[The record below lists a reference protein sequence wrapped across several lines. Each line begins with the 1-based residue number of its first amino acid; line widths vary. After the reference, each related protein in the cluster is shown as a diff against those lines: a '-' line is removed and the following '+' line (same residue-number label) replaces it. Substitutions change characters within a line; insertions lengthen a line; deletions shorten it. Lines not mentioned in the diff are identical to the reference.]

1 MSKEPGDD
9 GSLVE
14 DVLPLSPLQ
23 QGLLFHA
30 LFDEGAQD
38 VYTMQTLVEI
48 EGPLR
53 PELLR
58 TAAEELYA
66 RHANLRSAFLHE
78 DLDEPV
84 QVVLKQ
90 VAVDWKE
97 AGASGESEVALLAT
111 ADATARF
118 DLTDPPL
125 LRLTLVDRGDDRRL
139 LILTNHHLLLDGW
152 SIPLLV
158 RELLQL
164 YAAQLAP
171 GRAAPLPAVRPYR
184 DFLAWLASRDRDA
197 STRAWREALAGATPT
212 LLSSATAGLVPVTP
226 ELHTLRLS
234 EELTGQVE
242 ELARRRGV
250 TVNTV
255 VQGLWA
261 LLLARLTGRGDV
273 VFGATV
279 AGRPAELAGAESMI
293 GLFINT
299 VPVRVAVP
307 PGEAAGAFLRRL
319 QDEQAR
325 LMGHQHLGLTEIQRL
340 AGAGDLFDTLL
351 VFENYPI
358 DQEAVAEAEAQSGL
372 RIVDVKG
379 AGATHYPLTLAV
391 LAEQQLGV
399 VFEFRPD
406 CYERP
411 AVEELAARFERL
423 LRTTVSAPDTPLA
436 ALDVLA
442 PEERAGLLAAGIGER
457 LPAPYATLPEALEAQ
472 AARTPDAVAVV
483 GAGERLTFA
492 ELNSRANRL
501 ARVLVESGAGPE
513 RFVALALP
521 PTPDTL
527 TALLAVQKAGAAYL
541 PLDPAWPGERIAGM
555 LADSRPVALLA
566 TEDTVPD
573 LDALVGVPLLLL
585 DDLGVRRRLGATD
598 DTDLTD
604 AERSAP
610 VHPEH
615 PAYVIYTSGSTGRPK
630 AVVIPQ
636 RAIANL
642 FAAHNAALHTPARA
656 AVGGRPLRVG
666 HAWPTAFDA
675 SWQPMLWMFAGHEL
689 HLVPEDVR
697 RDPDALRA
705 FLAEHGIEFIELSPS
720 LLAEVV
726 AQGGDWQAELKVLGV
741 GGEAVPPDLWR
752 TLRATEGLAAH
763 NLYGPTECT
772 VDSAN
777 CDLALSD
784 RPAIGRPVA
793 GGTLYVLDGH
803 LNPVPTGVDGELYI
817 AGEGLAR
824 GYLGRPGATASR
836 FVADPFTDRPGARM
850 YRTGDIAR
858 WTEDGLVECLGRI
871 DDQVKIRGYRI
882 EPGEIEVVLLGHEL
896 VERAAV
902 VVREDTPGVRRLV
915 AYVVLTD
922 ASDTPVLPEAS
933 DGSGVSAAED
943 TAELL
948 RRDVAA
954 VLPDYMVPSAF
965 VTVDGFPLTLNGKL
979 DTAALPAPTRSAGP
993 AAQPPRNPVEE
1004 RLAAL
1009 FADVLGLDTVG
1020 VHDSFFVLGGDSIV
1034 SMRLVSQARAAG
1046 LGISPRD
1053 VFEQPT
1059 VAGLAERAGTGA
1071 GLRRRTADPDAG
1083 TGEIPLT
1090 PMLTWLIGQGG
1101 PFRALSQARFLRT
1114 PAGMDLD
1121 GLHRTVQTVLDR
1133 HDLLRASFAQAD
1145 DGTWSLRAAPAGT
1158 ARAAD
1163 CVRRIDAER
1172 LDHTAVGTLVPEAF
1186 DELVAELD
1194 PAAGAVAR
1202 FLWFDPGEGREGRL
1216 LVVLHHLVTDAAS
1229 WGVLVAELAGAWD
1242 GSPLAPPGTS
1252 FKEWA
1257 EALRTEAQS
1266 PRRTAE
1272 LPLWQGML
1280 DRPEPSLGSAALDP
1294 SLDTRATIQRLWTT
1308 LGPGLTGPLTA
1319 APVQEALLTALTLA
1333 VPDWRRA
1340 LGRPAPDGDTS
1351 LLIALEGHGREEQL
1365 LPDAD
1370 LSGTLGWFTS
1380 VFPVRLDPGDG
1391 PGPDQVRRIGD
1402 QLVALP
1408 DKGIGYGLLHYLNP
1422 DTAASLA
1429 ELPQPQIEFNY
1440 LGRMTMGERR
1450 DSAVFTSAPETG
1462 AMGSGA
1468 DPGMAAP
1475 YPLVVDAVIAD
1486 EELSV
1491 CWQWP
1496 ERLFAE
1502 AEIQRLADAWA
1513 TALELLLKGGEL

>member
-1 MSKEPGDD
+1 MSDD

-30 LFDEGAQD
+30 LFDDGAQD
-38 VYTMQTLVEI
+38 VYTMQSLVEI
-48 EGPLR
+48 EGPLS
-53 PELLR
+53 PGLLR
-58 TAAEELYA
+58 TAAEELFA

-90 VAVDWKE
+90 ITVDWKE
-97 AGASGESEVALLAT
+97 TGAASDDDVARLAA
-111 ADATARF
+111 ADAAARF
-118 DLTDPPL
+118 DLTEPPL
-125 LRLTLVDRGDDRRL
+125 LRLTLVARGPDRWL

-164 YAAQLAP
+164 YAARLDP
-171 GRAAPLPAVRPYR
+171 GRCAPLPAVRPYR
-184 DFLAWLASRDRDA
+184 DFLAWLASRDQEA
-197 STRAWREALAGATPT
+197 SAQAWRRALAGAAPT
-212 LLSSATAGLVPVTP
+212 LLAPATAGLLPVVP

-234 EELTGQVE
+234 EELTGQVQ
-242 ELARRRGV
+242 ELARSRGI

-261 LLLARLTGRGDV
+261 LLLARLTGRDDV

-279 AGRPAELAGAESMI
+279 AGRPADLAGVESMI

-307 PGEAAGAFLRRL
+307 AAEPAGAFLRRL

-325 LMGHQHLGLTEIQRL
+325 LMEHQHLGLTEIQRL
-340 AGAGDLFDTLL
+340 AGTGDLFDTLV

-358 DQEAVAEAEAQSGL
+358 DRDAVAEAEAVAGL
-372 RIVDVKG
+372 RILGVQG
-379 AGATHYPLTLAV
+379 SGATHYPLTLAV
-391 LAEQQLGV
+391 LAEQRLGF

-406 CYERP
+406 SYDRPGAER
-411 AVEELAARFERL
+411 LAARFERL
-423 LRTTVSAPDTPLA
+423 VHALLATPDAPLA

-442 PEERAGLLAAGIGER
+442 PEERSALLATGVGER
-457 LPAPYATLPEALEAQ
+457 TSAPYATLPEVLEAQ
-472 AARTPDAVAVV
+472 AARTPDAVAVA

-492 ELNSRANRL
+492 ELNRRANRL
-501 ARVLVESGAGPE
+501 ARLLVESGAGPE
-513 RFVALALP
+513 RIVALALP
-521 PTPDTL
+521 PTPDTV
-527 TALLAVQKAGAAYL
+527 TALLAVMKAGAAYL

-555 LADSRPVALLA
+555 LADARPVALLA
-566 TEDTVPD
+566 TADTAPGTD
-573 LDALVGVPLLLL
+573 DAAAGVPGVRL
-585 DDLGVRRRLGATD
+585 DDPGVLQRLADQD

-604 AERSAP
+604 TDRLGP
-610 VHPEH
+610 LLPEH

-630 AVVIPQ
+630 AVVVPQ
-636 RAIANL
+636 RAITNL
-642 FAAHNAALHTPARA
+642 FAAHNAALHTPASQ

-705 FLAEHGIEFIELSPS
+705 FLAEHAVEFIELSPS
-720 LLAEVV
+720 LLGELV
-726 AQGGDWQAELKVLGV
+726 ARGGDWRAELKVLGV

-752 TLRATEGLAAH
+752 TLRETDALTVH

-772 VDSAN
+772 VDSAD
-777 CDLALSD
+777 CDLALSE

-803 LNPVPTGVDGELYI
+803 LNPVPVGVDGELYI

-824 GYLGRPGATASR
+824 GYLGRPGATAGR
-836 FVADPFTDRPGARM
+836 FVADPFSALPGARM

-882 EPGEIEVVLLGHEL
+882 EPGEIEAVLLANER

-902 VVREDTPGVRRLV
+902 VVREDSPGVRRLV
-915 AYVVLTD
+915 AYVV
-922 ASDTPVLPEAS
+922 
-933 DGSGVSAAED
+933 VSAPTPADIAEV
-943 TAELL
+943 L
-948 RRDVAA
+948 RRDAAA

-965 VTVDGFPLTLNGKL
+965 VPVDGFPLTLNGKL
-979 DTAALPAPTRSAGP
+979 DTAALPAPPRSAGP
-993 AAQPPRNPVEE
+993 AAQPPRNATEE

-1020 VHDSFFVLGGDSIV
+1020 VHDSFFALGGDSIV
-1034 SMRLVSQARAAG
+1034 SMRLVGRARADG
-1046 LGISPRD
+1046 LAISPRD

-1059 VAGLAERAGTGA
+1059 VAGLATLVGHGTARRPTAGPGAGTG
-1071 GLRRRTADPDAG
+1071 D
-1083 TGEIPLT
+1083 IPLT
-1090 PMLTWLIGQGG
+1090 PMLAWLTEQGG
-1101 PFRALSQARFLRT
+1101 PFRGLSQARFLRT
-1114 PAGMDLD
+1114 PPGLDLD
-1121 GLHRTVQTVLDR
+1121 GLHRIVQAVVDR
-1133 HDLLRASFAQAD
+1133 HDLLRSSFAQTD
-1145 DGTWSLRAAPAGT
+1145 DGTWRLHAAEVGT
-1158 ARAAD
+1158 VDAAD
-1163 CVRRIDAER
+1163 CVRRVDAER

-1194 PAAGAVAR
+1194 PASGAVAR
-1202 FLWFDPGEGREGRL
+1202 FLWFDAGADREGRL

-1229 WGVLVAELAGAWD
+1229 WGVLVADLAAAWE
-1242 GSPLAPPGTS
+1242 GEPLTAPGTS

-1257 EALRTEAQS
+1257 EALQREAM
-1266 PRRTAE
+1266 RRGDE
-1272 LPLWQGML
+1272 LALWTRML
-1280 DRPEPSLGSAALDP
+1280 DRPEPTLGAAPLDP
-1294 SLDTRATIQRLWTT
+1294 ARDTRATVRRQWTT
-1308 LGPGLTGPLTA
+1308 LGPDVTGPLGRTS
-1319 APVQEALLTALTLA
+1319 VQDHLLTALALA
-1333 VPDWRRA
+1333 VAEWRRA

-1370 LSGTLGWFTS
+1370 LSGTLGWFTT
-1380 VFPVRLDPGDG
+1380 VFPVRLDPGARTGTDRTRG
-1391 PGPDQVRRIGD
+1391 IGE
-1402 QLVALP
+1402 QLAALP
-1408 DKGIGYGLLHYLNP
+1408 DKGIGHGLLRHLNP
-1422 DTAASLA
+1422 DTARRLA
-1429 ELPQPQIEFNY
+1429 ELPEPQIEFNY
-1440 LGRMTMGERR
+1440 LGRMTIGERA

-1468 DPGMAAP
+1468 DPAMPAP
-1475 YPLVVDAVIAD
+1475 YPLVVDAVITG

-1496 ERLFAE
+1496 ERLFTE
-1502 AEIQRLADAWA
+1502 AEIQDLAGLWTACLEQLLQGEDRL
-1513 TALELLLKGGEL
+1513 EPLLKGEDRPEPLLKGEDQ